1 MIDYHVEPE
10 EALKLVTLNRWPIG
24 KLNARHPPVKGGR
37 RLQEAMKE
45 RGLRKRGEQPID
57 VAGHMSECSG
67 VQDTG

>member
-1 MIDYHVEPE
+1 MTSPLRSQLGNETQRSHRSQ
-10 EALKLVTLNRWPIG
+10 A
-24 KLNARHPPVKGGR
+24 HGGRSTGPRTKQERR

-45 RGLRKRGEQPID
+45 RWLKKRGEQPID

>member
-1 MIDYHVEPE
+1 MSTGPRTE
-10 EALKLVTLNRWPIG
+10 
-24 KLNARHPPVKGGR
+24 KGRR

-45 RGLRKRGEQPID
+45 RWLRKRGEQPID